1 MSDIDDVLVSRADIA
16 RLALVQRP
24 AVTNWERRHQ
34 DFPGPAVVDR
44 ADGSGEIEVFR
55 AAEILAWLERRT
67 VPANARRPEE
77 PAGTTYGDRFR
88 AGLGR
93 ARAGALLQVVQR
105 LSGPEAERFRGE
117 LSVADYLTVLL
128 SLVYVRGCLPGEWE
142 RVTAEV
148 NRDQFTHSGELLVRF
163 LARAVEEGL
172 GPGHGQLL
180 LALSKRLGDFRVAD
194 TVQLLDGT
202 EPMEWTEYAQAFEWL
217 LARYSE
223 LAGRTAGDFFTP
235 RAAADLVSKFVAD
248 GAQGVRSV
256 HDPFVRAGELL
267 AAALDGMADER
278 AGAPPPEV
286 SGAGVGE
293 HPLALAGMNL
303 ALHGLPDAELRPG
316 HTAPSAGPRPGHR
329 VFDRVVTNPPFNSRL
344 PKHPVD
350 PAHWRYGQPPRHNAN
365 FDWLQY
371 IVASLAQGG
380 RAAVLMPDI
389 AAFSSNP
396 SERRI
401 RSAMV
406 EDGVVEALIA
416 LPSQL
421 FTTTSISVTIWLLR
435 SAEPSGD
442 RSDGEVL
449 FVDARR
455 FGSMVSR
462 TQRALTPEETQSIF
476 RQYESWQA
484 ARAAGRP
491 YPGTPG
497 VSRAVPVTEIRAR
510 DHTLSPS
517 VYLSSDVP
525 TDAGSA
531 DPRDLS
537 VLGERLAKA
546 HSRARAAD
554 AAVDELLR
562 RYEP

>member
-16 RLALVQRP
+16 RLAGVRRP

-34 DFPGPAVVDR
+34 DFPDPAVVDR
-44 ADGSGEIEVFR
+44 ADGLGEIEVFR

-88 AGLGR
+88 AGLGG

-105 LSGPEAERFRGE
+105 LGGPEAERFRGE

-128 SLVYVRGCLPGEWE
+128 SLVYVRGCLPDEWK
-142 RVTAEV
+142 RVTADAS
-148 NRDQFTHSGELLVRF
+148 RDQLPHSGELLVRF
-163 LARAVEEGL
+163 LARAVEQGL

-180 LALSKRLGDFRVAD
+180 LALSRRLGDSRVAD
-194 TVQLLDGT
+194 TVQLLDETGSV
-202 EPMEWTEYAQAFEWL
+202 ERAEYAQAFEWL
-217 LARYSE
+217 LARYGE

-235 RAAADLVSKFVAD
+235 RAAVDLVSKLMTNDAR
-248 GAQGVRSV
+248 GVRSV

-267 AAALDGMADER
+267 AAALDGVADARE
-278 AGAPPPEV
+278 GALPEA

-303 ALHGLPDAELRPG
+303 ALHGVTDADLRPG
-316 HTAPSAGPRPGHR
+316 HTAPSAGLGPGR
-329 VFDRVVTNPPFNSRL
+329 RAFDRVVANPPFNTRL
-344 PKHPVD
+344 PEYPGD
-350 PAHWRYGQPPRHNAN
+350 PAHWRYGKPPRHNAN

-371 IVASLAQGG
+371 VVASLAAGG
-380 RAAVLMPDI
+380 RAAVVMPDI

-406 EDGVVEALIA
+406 EDGAVEALIA
-416 LPSQL
+416 LPSHL

-435 SAEPSGD
+435 YPEGSGD
-442 RSDGEVL
+442 EVL

-455 FGSMVSR
+455 FGSMASR
-462 TQRALTPEETQSIF
+462 VQRALAPEETQSIF
-476 RQYESWQA
+476 REYESWWA

-491 YPGTPG
+491 YPGIPG
-497 VSRAVPVTEIRAR
+497 VSRAVPLAEIRER

-517 VYLSSDVP
+517 VYLSSDLP
-525 TDAGSA
+525 TDASA
-531 DPRDLS
+531 VDPSELN
-537 VLGERLAKA
+537 VLAGRMAEA

-554 AAVDELLR
+554 TAVDELLR
-562 RYEP
+562 RYGL